1 MNIWVLS
8 YRFWI
13 YSYALYIEH
22 SGLLADHRSLLY
34 IIYTSIRSSLIY
46 NTSSD
51 TSDTKATR
59 VRHECDTSETR
70 VLHERHECDTSVTRI
85 KKLDFDN
92 DAGTNIFS
100 HPYIYHM
107 ASEKLQGKE
116 QFRIKN
122 YLLEISPF
130 HANAFKKYTTKT
142 KLFNGKNYI
151 KKLYT
156 RL

>member
-1 MNIWVLS
+1 MQHK
-8 YRFWI
+8 Y
-13 YSYALYIEH
+13 
-22 SGLLADHRSLLY
+22 
-34 IIYTSIRSSLIY
+34 
-46 NTSSD
+46 D
-51 TSDTKATR
+51 TSATRATR
-59 VRHECDTSETR
+59 V
-70 VLHERHECDTSVTRI
+70 

-100 HPYIYHM
+100 HPYIYYM

-122 YLLEISPF
+122 YVLEMSRF
-130 HANAFKKYTTKT
+130 HANAFKKYATKT
-142 KLFNGKNYI
+142 KLFNGKNYV